1 MERREE
7 ALRRERELLTTNPAT
22 PIYNRVRVALFNGLH
37 GPPGDHDTHPP
48 FHYVTVASQ
57 QLSNISL
64 VRSLHEEQISP
75 QRTALQGILE
85 DILTQFE
92 DFITVGDVGGD
103 PTITYNTIQNTIR
116 DSNISRVISILE
128 RSGSYPDH
136 PDLQAAQVLRE
147 YIYGLIPAL
156 DPSNPAH
163 PRPSSIPSSPS
174 SSLRGGKKKKKTRT
188 RKKNKKTTQ
197 KRFPIKYLP
206 NKLTKKDRKKQKK
219 ELLKSQEDYKKGIY
233 HTREK
238 VKSYDVK
245 PSKYV
250 VQAKKM
256 YDIDNV
262 KPSKELAKK
271 TGCSIKGLNEIVKKG
286 QGAYY
291 SSGSRPNQSGH
302 SWGIARMASVITGN
316 KAAAVDFHIVEK
328 YCDKTKKGYKT
339 ALKGKK
345 KHGRGTRKVRKV
357 T

>member
-1 MERREE
+1 MSISSEE
-7 ALRRERELLTTNPAT
+7 SENNPRCGECGAVLE
-22 PIYNRVRVALFNGLH
+22 YYRDGHEDDGYRCHNC
-37 GPPGDHDTHPP
+37 
-48 FHYVTVASQ
+48 YW
-57 QLSNISL
+57 
-64 VRSLHEEQISP
+64 EEQNARARKEKDIVE
-75 QRTALQGILE
+75 LE
-85 DILTQFE
+85 
-92 DFITVGDVGGD
+92 
-103 PTITYNTIQNTIR
+103 P
-116 DSNISRVISILE
+116 
-128 RSGSYPDH
+128 
-136 PDLQAAQVLRE
+136 E
-147 YIYGLIPAL
+147 Y
-156 DPSNPAH
+156 
-163 PRPSSIPSSPS
+163 RPSEWLKKNRPHIWKEMNKK
-174 SSLRGGKKKKKTRT
+174 GGKKKKKRRT
-188 RKKNKKTTQ
+188 RKKNKTQ

-219 ELLKSQEDYKKGIY
+219 QLLKSQEDYKKGIY

-328 YCDKTKKGYKT
+328 HCDKTKKGYKT

-357 T
+357 A

>member
-1 MERREE
+1 M
-7 ALRRERELLTTNPAT
+7 
-22 PIYNRVRVALFNGLH
+22 
-37 GPPGDHDTHPP
+37 
-48 FHYVTVASQ
+48 
-57 QLSNISL
+57 
-64 VRSLHEEQISP
+64 
-75 QRTALQGILE
+75 
-85 DILTQFE
+85 
-92 DFITVGDVGGD
+92 
-103 PTITYNTIQNTIR
+103 
-116 DSNISRVISILE
+116 
-128 RSGSYPDH
+128 
-136 PDLQAAQVLRE
+136 
-147 YIYGLIPAL
+147 
-156 DPSNPAH
+156 
-163 PRPSSIPSSPS
+163 
-174 SSLRGGKKKKKTRT
+174 
-188 RKKNKKTTQ
+188 
-197 KRFPIKYLP
+197 
-206 NKLTKKDRKKQKK
+206 
-219 ELLKSQEDYKKGIY
+219 
-233 HTREK
+233 
-238 VKSYDVK
+238 KSYDVK

>member
-1 MERREE
+1 MSEQRRS
-7 ALRRERELLTTNPAT
+7 P
-22 PIYNRVRVALFNGLH
+22 RVAENNAITENEILKQRLAECERDQLDTLIIMIKQKQQEMVDDGKLMSDVNVPGL
-37 GPPGDHDTHPP
+37 
-48 FHYVTVASQ
+48 Q
-57 QLSNISL
+57 ENLSKFS
-64 VRSLHEEQISP
+64 S
-75 QRTALQGILE
+75 AG
-85 DILTQFE
+85 
-92 DFITVGDVGGD
+92 
-103 PTITYNTIQNTIR
+103 
-116 DSNISRVISILE
+116 
-128 RSGSYPDH
+128 
-136 PDLQAAQVLRE
+136 RE
-147 YIYGLIPAL
+147 YFYAKMGLDLPMTDEEIE
-156 DPSNPAH
+156 DHFHKMDMSK
-163 PRPSSIPSSPS
+163 
-174 SSLRGGKKKKKTRT
+174 GGKRRKSSRKHRKKKSVKSRSRSRRT
-188 RKKNKKTTQ
+188 RKKTSKKSKTQ